1 MAAKDAR
8 LAASKPSNACMDQP
22 TDLNKYRKRKRK
34 ERGSSSTL
42 CRSGFHKWV
51 DDATKQFDVKQ
62 GRLVSRQHCERC
74 GKTRVNV
81 S

>member
-1 MAAKDAR
+1 MATKAVK
-8 LAASKPSNACMDQP
+8 LVPSKPGNACMDQL

-34 ERGSSSTL
+34 ERGSGSTL

-62 GRLVSRQHCERC
+62 GRLVSRQLCERC